1 MQIIDKYRIND
12 VRTTKDFKTDT
23 YNKFKKKDVFKLL
36 YSQVKNQ
43 NIDNSNHWG
52 AELIISGHLVEL
64 FEKIIEFYITE
75 ISIKN
80 PKYIIYLWK
89 QYEQFTEIAN
99 SLDDILEARNILEI
113 RNMFIDIITTIT
125 LCEQFALPKIEKINI
140 LEISHFS
147 NIRIL
152 FPSKEFLAPFL
163 KTNDIPQ
170 IFTPINEIINHIK
183 TPRNSS
189 SDMIMYWLSWL
200 VMWETEYI
208 KKNNIGAMSERP
220 NDKIE
225 KIYWRDFVWLLW
237 EIVIQEARVKNN
249 ETIVDIIN
257 KNYRF
262 YVYYHNKK
270 NKFKKIYFLI
280 YSILIFI
287 KPIDFTIN
295 IYGSFEN
302 YNKIILATANVNSL
316 YSYIQTSK
324 SENLLKNNI

>member
-1 MQIIDKYRIND
+1 MLIIDKYRIND
-12 VRTTKDFKTDT
+12 SKTAKDFKTDT

-36 YSQVKNQ
+36 YSQIKNQ

-89 QYEQFTEIAN
+89 QYEQFTDIVN
-99 SLDDILEARNILEI
+99 SLDDILEARNVLEI

-125 LCEQFALPKIEKINI
+125 LSNQYTLPKIEKVNI
-140 LEISHFS
+140 SEISQIS

-152 FPSKEFLAPFL
+152 FSSKDLLIPFL
-163 KTNDIPQ
+163 KPNDISQ
-170 IFTPINEIINHIK
+170 IFIPVNEILNHIK

-189 SDMIMYWLSWL
+189 SDMVIYWLSWL
-200 VMWETEYI
+200 VMWETEYF
-208 KKNNIGAMSERP
+208 KKNNIGGLSERS

-225 KIYWRDFVWLLW
+225 KIYWRDFIWLLW
-237 EIVIQEARVKNN
+237 EIVIHEANLKSNN
-249 ETIVDIIN
+249 IIVEIVN
-257 KNYRF
+257 KSYRF

-280 YSILIFI
+280 YSILILI
-287 KPIDFTIN
+287 HPVDFTIN
-295 IYGSFEN
+295 MYGSFEN
-302 YNKIILATANVNSL
+302 YGKIILATANVNSL
-316 YSYIQTSK
+316 YSYIQMTK
-324 SENLLKNNI
+324 SEIRLNK